1 MRLSNCASAAA
12 RARAIATSRHTLSLT
27 GIAMA
32 ESGGN
37 SRNTKPKGLK
47 AKKKTQQSVAAKG
60 SVVFIATAE
69 RVFDPFTRNAI
80 ETPRGT
86 GSGFVWDELGHVVTN
101 NHVIAGASQAVVR
114 LGRWSILSR
123 VPRGN

>member
-1 MRLSNCASAAA
+1 M
-12 RARAIATSRHTLSLT
+12 
-27 GIAMA
+27 
-32 ESGGN
+32 
-37 SRNTKPKGLK
+37 
-47 AKKKTQQSVAAKG
+47 AAKG